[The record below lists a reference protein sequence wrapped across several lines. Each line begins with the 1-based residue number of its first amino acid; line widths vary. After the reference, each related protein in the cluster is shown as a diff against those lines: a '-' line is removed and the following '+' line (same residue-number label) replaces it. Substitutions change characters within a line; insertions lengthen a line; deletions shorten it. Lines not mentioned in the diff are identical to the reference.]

1 MWHTLMML
9 GLLTSPPPTA
19 SASASDRGPSD
30 VWSFQRCLDQV
41 LEHGVGVKE
50 ASLRLEQAKL
60 GLEDARK
67 VFYPTTNLTSGVFAG
82 DIDEEERWTRFYL
95 SVRIAPILDGYDKFF
110 ATQLS
115 DFQLRLTQ
123 LDEEHARALLVARV
137 REAYLTL
144 LALAK
149 AEGHLAE
156 AVAHQ
161 DRLVDIAGVEAEP
174 DLAGLRQLEARS
186 AAQRGRMS
194 FRELKGRREE
204 EELRL
209 KTLLGLPPETPF
221 SLDPDTL
228 ASDVLPRE
236 RESSFDEDQPA
247 ASRAELE
254 IAIAKKRLQ
263 MVRFQGYPQP
273 LLRMGLNRG
282 GLEIKSGA
290 YVFAGVEV
298 PLFDWGRRKRQ
309 KARLSLE
316 LTEREVHAKR
326 QTLQRHAELA
336 RLELARDTLAQ
347 RGRDLMESIDLAGRR
362 LRTQARLYEASRLT
376 AAELTRTQVELA
388 RERAEHALN
397 QGSFWAVL
405 CQREALLELGSTSA
419 R

>member
-1 MWHTLMML
+1 LV
-9 GLLTSPPPTA
+9 GLLASLQQTA
-19 SASASDRGPSD
+19 PATDGGPALVE

-41 LEHGVGVKE
+41 LEHGVGVTE

-67 VFYPTTNLTSGVFAG
+67 VFYPTTNVTSGVFAG
-82 DIDEEERWTRFYL
+82 DIDEDDSWTRFYL

-123 LDEEHARALLVARV
+123 LDEEDARALLVSRL

-144 LALAK
+144 LALAE

-156 AVAHQ
+156 AVTHQ

-174 DLAGLRQLEARS
+174 DLAGLRRLEALS

-194 FRELKGRREE
+194 LRELKSRREE

-221 SLDPDTL
+221 TLDPDTHP
-228 ASDVLPRE
+228 SDVLPPE
-236 RESSFDEDQPA
+236 RESAFDEDQPA

-263 MVRFQGYPQP
+263 MVRFEGYPQP

-309 KARLSLE
+309 RARLSLE
-316 LTEREVHAKR
+316 LTEREHHAKW

-336 RLELARDTLAQ
+336 RLELVRDTLAQ

-362 LRTQARLYEASRLT
+362 LRAQARLYEASRLT

-405 CQREALLELGSTSA
+405 CQREVLLELGSTSA